1 MSLLTPTRPHRLKRS
16 SLKEA
21 RPGARVRVMELTSEP
36 AVCHRL
42 REMGFCEFAEISKV
56 CDHGP
61 CICTVCGTRVALSP
75 QLAESIMVREID
87 EPSRAN
93 AVEELAAVPASLLS

>member
-1 MSLLTPTRPHRLKRS
+1 LSLLTPTRLKRS
-16 SLKEA
+16 SLKDA
-21 RPGARVRVMELTSEP
+21 RPGARVRVLELKSEP

-61 CICTVCGTRVALSP
+61 CICTVCGTRVALSS

-87 EPSRAN
+87 EPSRAL
-93 AVEELAAVPASLLS
+93 AVDELAPVPAPFFS